1 MVKKVFDIK
10 EELKKLPAKP
20 GVYLMHDKSDA
31 IIYVGKAIS
40 LKNRVRQYFQ
50 AGRRVSPKIERMIS
64 QIDHFEYIITD
75 SEVEALV
82 LENNLIKE
90 HEPKYNTM
98 LKDDKTYPYIK
109 ATVYEDFPRL
119 IYSRQQK
126 KDKCKYFGP
135 FTNVT
140 AARDTLEFAHKIYR
154 IRTCRRVL
162 PRDIG
167 KERPCLN
174 YHIGKCNAP
183 CQGYISKEEYN
194 KNFNKALKLIE
205 GDYKQVIEYLEE
217 KMYEASEKMEYE
229 QAAVCRDLIESVKKM
244 SVKQKINDF
253 GGMDRDVVA
262 LARTNEEAV
271 VQVFFIREGKL
282 IGRDHFHLK
291 GSYGEKENDMLQAFI
306 KQFYAGTPFIPRE
319 VMVEYE
325 VTESELIEKWLS
337 EKRGGKVSIIVP
349 KKGQKE
355 RLVELAHKNA
365 AMVLTKDM
373 EKIKREEER
382 TTGAMKQISG
392 WLGLEDV
399 SRVESYDISNISG
412 FLSVGSMVV
421 FDDGKPKKSEY
432 RKFRIKT
439 VEGPNDYASMYE
451 VLKRRFSHGLMEIEQ
466 LNEKNFSTEFGSFT
480 KFPDLIMMDGG
491 VGQVHIAM
499 QVLSELDIDI
509 PVCGMVKDDNHRT
522 RGLFFDEHEIPIDTN
537 SEGFR
542 LMTRIQD
549 EVHRFAIEYHRSL
562 RSKEQVKSILDDIPG
577 IGEKRRKAL
586 MKHFASI
593 EAIKNAAID
602 ELAQAESMNE
612 KAAASVYKF
621 FHQGGAK
628 E

>member
-1 MVKKVFDIK
+1 MFDIK

-119 IYSRQQK
+119 IYSRQTK

-451 VLKRRFSHGLMEIEQ
+451 VLKRRFSRGLMEIEQ

>member
-1 MVKKVFDIK
+1 MFDIK

-174 YHIGKCNAP
+174 YHIGKCSAP
-183 CQGYISKEEYN
+183 CQGYISREEYN

-325 VTESELIEKWLS
+325 VMESELIEKWLS

-466 LNEKNFSTEFGSFT
+466 LNEKNLSNEFGSFT

>member
-1 MVKKVFDIK
+1 MFDIK

-174 YHIGKCNAP
+174 YHIGKCSAP

-439 VEGPNDYASMYE
+439 VDGPNDYASMYE

-522 RGLFFDEHEIPIDTN
+522 RGMFFDEHEIPIDTN
-537 SEGFR
+537 SEGFH

>member
-1 MVKKVFDIK
+1 MFDIK
-10 EELKKLPAKP
+10 EELRKLPAKP

-119 IYSRQQK
+119 IYSRQTK

-466 LNEKNFSTEFGSFT
+466 LNEKNLSTEFGSFT

>member
-1 MVKKVFDIK
+1 MFDIK

-90 HEPKYNTM
+90 YEPKYNTM

-119 IYSRQQK
+119 IYSRQPK

-325 VTESELIEKWLS
+325 VMESELIEKWLS

-466 LNEKNFSTEFGSFT
+466 LNEKNLSNEFGSFT

-542 LMTRIQD
+542 LMIRIQD

-602 ELAQAESMNE
+602 ELARAESMNE

>member
-1 MVKKVFDIK
+1 MFDIK

-64 QIDHFEYIITD
+64 QIAHFEYIITD

-90 HEPKYNTM
+90 YEPKYNTM

-119 IYSRQQK
+119 IYSRQPK

-392 WLGLEDV
+392 WLGLEDA

-602 ELAQAESMNE
+602 ELAQVESMNE

>member
-1 MVKKVFDIK
+1 MFDIK

-90 HEPKYNTM
+90 YEPKYNTM

-119 IYSRQQK
+119 IYSRQPK

-392 WLGLEDV
+392 WLGLEDA

-451 VLKRRFSHGLMEIEQ
+451 VLKRRFSHGFMEIEQ
-466 LNEKNFSTEFGSFT
+466 LNEKNLSTEFGSFT

>member
-1 MVKKVFDIK
+1 VFDIK
-10 EELKKLPAKP
+10 EELKKLPAKS

-90 HEPKYNTM
+90 YEPKYNTM

-119 IYSRQQK
+119 IYSRQPK

-392 WLGLEDV
+392 WLGLEDA

-602 ELAQAESMNE
+602 ELAQVESMNE

>member
-1 MVKKVFDIK
+1 MFDIK

-119 IYSRQQK
+119 IYSRQTK

-262 LARTNEEAV
+262 RARTNEEAV

>member
-1 MVKKVFDIK
+1 MFDIK

-119 IYSRQQK
+119 IYSRQTK

-439 VEGPNDYASMYE
+439 VEGSNDYASMYE

>member
-1 MVKKVFDIK
+1 MFDIK

-119 IYSRQQK
+119 IYSRQPK

-140 AARDTLEFAHKIYR
+140 AAKDTLEFAHKIYR

-466 LNEKNFSTEFGSFT
+466 LNEKNLSNEFGSFT

>member
-1 MVKKVFDIK
+1 MFDIK

-64 QIDHFEYIITD
+64 QINHFEYIITD

-119 IYSRQQK
+119 IYSRQPK

-466 LNEKNFSTEFGSFT
+466 LNEKNLSNEFGSFT

-602 ELAQAESMNE
+602 ELARAESMNE

>member
-1 MVKKVFDIK
+1 MFDIQ
-10 EELKKLPAKP
+10 EELKKLPSKP

-64 QIDHFEYIITD
+64 QIHHFEYIITD

-140 AARDTLEFAHKIYR
+140 AAKDTLELAHKIYK

-162 PRDIG
+162 PRDMG

-174 YHIGKCNAP
+174 YHIGKCSAP
-183 CQGYISKEEYN
+183 CQGYISKEEYSE
-194 KNFNKALKLIE
+194 NFNKALKLIE
-205 GDYKQVIEYLEE
+205 GDYKQVIEYLEG
-217 KMYEASEKMEYE
+217 KMYAASEKMEYE
-229 QAAVCRDLIESVKKM
+229 QAAGYRDLIESVKKM

-382 TTGAMKQISG
+382 TTGAMKQICD
-392 WLGLEDV
+392 WLGLKNI

-412 FLSVGSMVV
+412 FQSVGSMVV
-421 FDDGKPKKSEY
+421 FDDGKPKKSDY

-451 VLKRRFSHGLMEIEQ
+451 VLKRRFSHGLLEIKQ
-466 LNEKNFSTEFGSFT
+466 LDEKELSTEFGSFT
-480 KFPDLIMMDGG
+480 RFPDLIMMDGG

-499 QVLSELDIDI
+499 KVLSELNISI

-562 RSKEQVKSILDDIPG
+562 RSKEQVRSILDDIDG

-586 MKHFASI
+586 MRHFVSI
-593 EAIKNAAID
+593 DAIKNASVD
-602 ELAQAESMNE
+602 ELAVVDSMNE
-612 KAAASVYKF
+612 KAAENVYKF
-621 FHQGGAK
+621 FHQGG
-628 E
+628 ENE

>member
-1 MVKKVFDIK
+1 MFDIK

-90 HEPKYNTM
+90 YEPKYNTM

-119 IYSRQQK
+119 IYSRQPK

-392 WLGLEDV
+392 WLGLEDA

-466 LNEKNFSTEFGSFT
+466 LNEKNLSTEFGSFT

>member
-1 MVKKVFDIK
+1 MFDIQ
-10 EELKKLPAKP
+10 EELKKLPSKP

-64 QIDHFEYIITD
+64 QIHHFEYIITD

-140 AARDTLEFAHKIYR
+140 AAKDTLELAHKIYK

-162 PRDIG
+162 PRDMG

-174 YHIGKCNAP
+174 YHIGKCSAP
-183 CQGYISKEEYN
+183 CQGHISKEEYSE
-194 KNFNKALKLIE
+194 NFNKALKLIE
-205 GDYKQVIEYLEE
+205 GDYKQVIEYLEG
-217 KMYEASEKMEYE
+217 KMYAASEKMEYE
-229 QAAVCRDLIESVKKM
+229 QAAGYRDLIESVKKM

-382 TTGAMKQISG
+382 TTGAMKQICD
-392 WLGLEDV
+392 WLGLKNI

-412 FLSVGSMVV
+412 FQSVGSMVV
-421 FDDGKPKKSEY
+421 FDDGKPKKSDY

-451 VLKRRFSHGLMEIEQ
+451 VLKRRFSHGLLEIKQ
-466 LNEKNFSTEFGSFT
+466 LDEKELSTEFGSFT
-480 KFPDLIMMDGG
+480 RFPDLIMMDGG

-499 QVLSELDIDI
+499 KVLSELNISI

-562 RSKEQVKSILDDIPG
+562 RSKEQVRSILDDIDG

-586 MKHFASI
+586 MRHFVSI
-593 EAIKNAAID
+593 DAIKNASVD
-602 ELAQAESMNE
+602 ELAVVDSMNE
-612 KAAASVYKF
+612 KAAENVYKF
-621 FHQGGAK
+621 FHQGG
-628 E
+628 ENE

>member
-1 MVKKVFDIK
+1 MFDIQ
-10 EELKKLPAKP
+10 EELKKLPSKP

-64 QIDHFEYIITD
+64 QIHHFEYIITD

-140 AARDTLEFAHKIYR
+140 AAKDTLELAHKIYK

-162 PRDIG
+162 PRDMG

-174 YHIGKCNAP
+174 YHIGKCSAP
-183 CQGYISKEEYN
+183 CQGYISKEEYSE
-194 KNFNKALKLIE
+194 NFNKELKLIE
-205 GDYKQVIEYLEE
+205 GDYKQVIEYLEG
-217 KMYEASEKMEYE
+217 KMYAASEKMEYE
-229 QAAVCRDLIESVKKM
+229 QAAGYRDLIESVKKM

-382 TTGAMKQISG
+382 TTGAMKQICD
-392 WLGLEDV
+392 WLGLKNI

-412 FLSVGSMVV
+412 FQSVGSMVV
-421 FDDGKPKKSEY
+421 FDDGKPKKSDY

-451 VLKRRFSHGLMEIEQ
+451 VLKRRFSHGLLEIKQ
-466 LNEKNFSTEFGSFT
+466 LDEKELSTEFGSFT
-480 KFPDLIMMDGG
+480 RFPDLIMMDGG

-499 QVLSELDIDI
+499 KVLSELNISI

-562 RSKEQVKSILDDIPG
+562 RSKEQVRSILDDIDG

-586 MKHFASI
+586 MRHFVSI
-593 EAIKNAAID
+593 DAIKNASVD
-602 ELAQAESMNE
+602 ELAVVDSMNE
-612 KAAASVYKF
+612 KAAENVYKF
-621 FHQGGAK
+621 FHQGG
-628 E
+628 ENE

>member
-1 MVKKVFDIK
+1 MFDIK

-466 LNEKNFSTEFGSFT
+466 LNEKKFSTEFGSFT

-621 FHQGGAK
+621 FNQGGAK

>member
-1 MVKKVFDIK
+1 MFDIK

-140 AARDTLEFAHKIYR
+140 AAKDTLEFAHKIYR

-325 VTESELIEKWLS
+325 VMESELIEKWLS

-466 LNEKNFSTEFGSFT
+466 LNEKNLSTEFGSFT

>member
-1 MVKKVFDIK
+1 M
-10 EELKKLPAKP
+10 
-20 GVYLMHDKSDA
+20 
-31 IIYVGKAIS
+31 
-40 LKNRVRQYFQ
+40 
-50 AGRRVSPKIERMIS
+50 
-64 QIDHFEYIITD
+64 
-75 SEVEALV
+75 EALV

-119 IYSRQQK
+119 IYSRQPK

-466 LNEKNFSTEFGSFT
+466 LNEKNLSNEFGSFT

>member
-1 MVKKVFDIK
+1 MFDIQ
-10 EELKKLPAKP
+10 EELRKLPAKP

-50 AGRRVSPKIERMIS
+50 AGRRVSPKIEKMIS

-126 KDKCKYFGP
+126 KDKCRYFGP

-140 AARDTLEFAHKIYR
+140 AARDTLEFAHKIYK
-154 IRTCRRVL
+154 IRTCRRML

-174 YHIGKCNAP
+174 YHIGKCSAP
-183 CQGYISKEEYN
+183 CQGYISKEEYAQ
-194 KNFNKALKLIE
+194 NFNKALKLIE

-217 KMYEASEKMEYE
+217 KMYDASDKMEYE
-229 QAAVCRDLIESVKKM
+229 QAAGYRDLIASVKKM

-325 VTESELIEKWLS
+325 IAEYKLIEEWLS

-373 EKIKREEER
+373 EKIKLEEKR
-382 TTGAMKQISG
+382 TTGAMKQICG
-392 WLGLEDV
+392 WLGLRDI

-412 FLSVGSMVV
+412 FQSVGSMVV
-421 FDDGKPKKSEY
+421 FDDGKPKKSDY

-451 VLKRRFSHGLMEIEQ
+451 VLKRRFSHGLSEMKQ
-466 LNEKNFSTEFGSFT
+466 LDDKNLSAEFGSFT

-491 VGQVHIAM
+491 VGQVHTAM
-499 QVLSELDIDI
+499 KVLSELNIDI

-522 RGLFFDEHEIPIDTN
+522 RGLFFDEHEILIDTN

-562 RSKEQVKSILDDIPG
+562 RSKEQVRSILDDIDG

-586 MKHFASI
+586 MKHFVSI
-593 EAIKNAAID
+593 DAIKDASID
-602 ELAQAESMNE
+602 ELAVVDSMNE
-612 KAAASVYKF
+612 KAAESVYKF
-621 FHQGGAK
+621 FHQGGEK

>member
-1 MVKKVFDIK
+1 MFDIK

-119 IYSRQQK
+119 IYSRQPK

-349 KKGQKE
+349 KKGQKK

-466 LNEKNFSTEFGSFT
+466 LNEKKISTEFGSFT

>member
-1 MVKKVFDIK
+1 MFDIK

-64 QIDHFEYIITD
+64 QIDYFEYIITD

-119 IYSRQQK
+119 IYSRQPK

-466 LNEKNFSTEFGSFT
+466 LNEKNLSNEFGSFT

-602 ELAQAESMNE
+602 ELARAESMNE

>member
-1 MVKKVFDIK
+1 MFDIK
-10 EELKKLPAKP
+10 EELRKLPAKP

-90 HEPKYNTM
+90 YEPKYNTM

-119 IYSRQQK
+119 IYSRQPK

-392 WLGLEDV
+392 WLGLEDA

-602 ELAQAESMNE
+602 ELAQVESMNE

>member
-1 MVKKVFDIK
+1 MFDIQ
-10 EELKKLPAKP
+10 EELRKLPAKP

-50 AGRRVSPKIERMIS
+50 AGRRVSPKIEKMIS

-126 KDKCKYFGP
+126 KDRCRYFGP

-140 AARDTLEFAHKIYR
+140 AARDTLEFAHKIYK

-162 PRDIG
+162 PRDTG

-174 YHIGKCNAP
+174 YHIGKCSAP
-183 CQGYISKEEYN
+183 CQGYISKEEYAQ
-194 KNFNKALKLIE
+194 NFNKALKLIE

-217 KMYEASEKMEYE
+217 KMYDASDKMEYE
-229 QAAVCRDLIESVKKM
+229 QAAGYRDLIASVKKM

-282 IGRDHFHLK
+282 IGRDNFHLK

-325 VTESELIEKWLS
+325 IAEYKLIEEWLS

-373 EKIKREEER
+373 EKIKLEEKR
-382 TTGAMKQISG
+382 TTGAMRQICG
-392 WLGLEDV
+392 WLGLRDI

-412 FLSVGSMVV
+412 FQSVGSMVV
-421 FDDGKPKKSEY
+421 FDDGKPKKSDY

-451 VLKRRFSHGLMEIEQ
+451 VLKRRFSHGLSEMKQ
-466 LNEKNFSTEFGSFT
+466 LDDKNLSAEFGSFT

-491 VGQVHIAM
+491 VGQVHTAM
-499 QVLSELDIDI
+499 KVLSELNIDI
-509 PVCGMVKDDNHRT
+509 PVCGMIKDDNHRT
-522 RGLFFDEHEIPIDTN
+522 RGLFFDEHEILIDTN

-562 RSKEQVKSILDDIPG
+562 RSKEQVRSILDDIDG

-586 MKHFASI
+586 MKHFVSI
-593 EAIKNAAID
+593 DAIKDASID
-602 ELAQAESMNE
+602 ELAVVDSMNE
-612 KAAASVYKF
+612 KAAESVYKF
-621 FHQGGAK
+621 FHQGGEK

>member
-1 MVKKVFDIK
+1 MFDIK

-98 LKDDKTYPYIK
+98 LKDDKTYPYTK

-119 IYSRQQK
+119 IYSRQPK

-466 LNEKNFSTEFGSFT
+466 LNEKNLSNEFGSFT

-602 ELAQAESMNE
+602 ELARAESMNE

>member
-1 MVKKVFDIK
+1 VFDIK

-119 IYSRQQK
+119 IYSRQPK

-466 LNEKNFSTEFGSFT
+466 LNEKNLSNEFGSFT

-602 ELAQAESMNE
+602 ELARAESMNE

>member
-1 MVKKVFDIK
+1 MFDIK

-119 IYSRQQK
+119 IYSRQPK

-439 VEGPNDYASMYE
+439 VEGPNDYASMHE

-466 LNEKNFSTEFGSFT
+466 LNEKNLSTEFGSFT

>member
-1 MVKKVFDIK
+1 MFDIK

-174 YHIGKCNAP
+174 YHIGKCSAP

-439 VEGPNDYASMYE
+439 VDGPNDYASMYE

-466 LNEKNFSTEFGSFT
+466 LNEKNLSTEFGSFT

-522 RGLFFDEHEIPIDTN
+522 RGMFFDEHEIPIDTN
-537 SEGFR
+537 SEGFH

-562 RSKEQVKSILDDIPG
+562 RRKEQVKSILDDIPG

>member
-1 MVKKVFDIK
+1 MFDIK

-119 IYSRQQK
+119 IYSRQPK

-174 YHIGKCNAP
+174 YHIGKCSAP

-325 VTESELIEKWLS
+325 VMESELIEKWLS

-466 LNEKNFSTEFGSFT
+466 LNEKNLSNEFGSFT

>member
-1 MVKKVFDIK
+1 MFDIK

-271 VQVFFIREGKL
+271 EKVVFIREGKL

-466 LNEKNFSTEFGSFT
+466 LNEKKFSTEFGSFT

>member
-1 MVKKVFDIK
+1 MFDIK

-140 AARDTLEFAHKIYR
+140 AAKDTLEFAHKIYR

-174 YHIGKCNAP
+174 YHIGKCSAP

-205 GDYKQVIEYLEE
+205 GAYKQVIEYLEE

-319 VMVEYE
+319 VMVEYK
-325 VTESELIEKWLS
+325 VMESELIEKWLS

-373 EKIKREEER
+373 EKIKREEET

-466 LNEKNFSTEFGSFT
+466 LNEKNLSNEFGSFT

-602 ELAQAESMNE
+602 ELARAESMNE

>member
-1 MVKKVFDIK
+1 MFDIK

-392 WLGLEDV
+392 WLGLEDA

-466 LNEKNFSTEFGSFT
+466 LNEKNLSTEFGSFT

-602 ELAQAESMNE
+602 ELARAESMNE

>member
-1 MVKKVFDIK
+1 VFDIK

-174 YHIGKCNAP
+174 YHIGKCSAP

-194 KNFNKALKLIE
+194 KNFNKALRLIE

-325 VTESELIEKWLS
+325 VMESELIEKWLS

-466 LNEKNFSTEFGSFT
+466 LNEKNLSTEFGSFT

>member
-1 MVKKVFDIK
+1 MFDIK

-119 IYSRQQK
+119 IYSRQTK

-542 LMTRIQD
+542 LMT
-549 EVHRFAIEYHRSL
+549 
-562 RSKEQVKSILDDIPG
+562 
-577 IGEKRRKAL
+577 
-586 MKHFASI
+586 
-593 EAIKNAAID
+593 
-602 ELAQAESMNE
+602 
-612 KAAASVYKF
+612 
-621 FHQGGAK
+621 
-628 E
+628 

>member
-1 MVKKVFDIK
+1 MFDIK
-10 EELKKLPAKP
+10 EELKKMPAKP

-90 HEPKYNTM
+90 YEPKYNTM

-119 IYSRQQK
+119 IYSRQPK

-392 WLGLEDV
+392 WLGLEDA

-602 ELAQAESMNE
+602 ELAQVESMNE

>member
-1 MVKKVFDIK
+1 MFDIK

-119 IYSRQQK
+119 IYSRQPK

-466 LNEKNFSTEFGSFT
+466 LNEKKISTEFGSFT

>member
-1 MVKKVFDIK
+1 MFDIK

-119 IYSRQQK
+119 IYSRQPK

-174 YHIGKCNAP
+174 YHIGKCSAP

-466 LNEKNFSTEFGSFT
+466 LNEKNLSNEFGSFT

>member
-1 MVKKVFDIK
+1 MFDIK

-119 IYSRQQK
+119 IYSRQTK

-466 LNEKNFSTEFGSFT
+466 LNEKNLSTEFGSFT

-499 QVLSELDIDI
+499 QILSELDIDI

-621 FHQGGAK
+621 FNQGGAK

>member
-1 MVKKVFDIK
+1 MFDIK

-119 IYSRQQK
+119 IYSRQPK

-439 VEGPNDYASMYE
+439 VEGPNDYASMHE

-466 LNEKNFSTEFGSFT
+466 LNEKNLSNEFGSFT